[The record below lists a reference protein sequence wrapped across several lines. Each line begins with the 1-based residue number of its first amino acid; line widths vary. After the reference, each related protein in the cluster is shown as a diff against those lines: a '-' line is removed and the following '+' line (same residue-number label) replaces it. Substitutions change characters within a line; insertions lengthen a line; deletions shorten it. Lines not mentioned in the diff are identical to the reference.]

1 MSLYQT
7 LQHVYP
13 NMYNTM
19 NIVIHVHVAHW
30 PYYTRTLCNIIWHV
44 GSFFR
49 WERNGTDIAVLQ
61 V

>member
-30 PYYTRTLCNIIWHV
+30 PYYTRTLCNRL
-44 GSFFR
+44 F
-49 WERNGTDIAVLQ
+49 GTWDRFSDGKGTEQI
-61 V
+61 